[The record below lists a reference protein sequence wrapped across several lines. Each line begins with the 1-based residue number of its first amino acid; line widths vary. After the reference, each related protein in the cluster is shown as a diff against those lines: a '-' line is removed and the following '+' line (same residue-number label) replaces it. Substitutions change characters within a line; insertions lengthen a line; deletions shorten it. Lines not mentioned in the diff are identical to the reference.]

1 MKQIVIGKKVKM
13 DQIFTDEK
21 IVPVTLVNIDN
32 PAAVED
38 FKAGE
43 RVKISGISKGK
54 GFQGVVK
61 RHGFHGGPKT
71 HGQKNRL
78 RAPGS
83 IGTTDP
89 QRVFPGRK
97 MAGRMG
103 SQKIAL
109 KRVLVVDWSKETG
122 ILALKGALPGAPGG
136 KIKIY
141 LPENKK

>member
-1 MKQIVIGKKVKM
+1 MKQIVIGKKIKM
-13 DQIFTDEK
+13 DQIFTDENV
-21 IVPVTLVNIDN
+21 VPVTLVNIDN
-32 PAAVED
+32 PTAAGD
-38 FKAGE
+38 FKTGE

-61 RHGFHGGPKT
+61 RHGFRGGPKT
-71 HGQKNRL
+71 RGQKDRL

-83 IGTTDP
+83 IGTTAP

-103 SQKIAL
+103 NQKIAL
-109 KRVLVVDWSKETG
+109 KRVLVVDWNKETG
-122 ILALKGALPGAPGG
+122 ILALKGALPGAAGG

-141 LPENKK
+141 LPKNKT